1 MLSSYNDTTSKLF
14 SFIIN
19 VAIDLSVNTIKR
31 DGCSS
36 GFGTLPSTCLCTA
49 NNPKVFALLK
59 TNPQGR
65 GRPAIGPCENWF
77 IQATRKI

>member
-1 MLSSYNDTTSKLF
+1 MLSSYNDTSSKLF
-14 SFIIN
+14 SVTIN
-19 VAIDLSVNTIKR
+19 VALDLSVNTIKR
-31 DGCSS
+31 DQCSS
-36 GFGTLPSTCLCTA
+36 GFHLTSTCLCTA

-65 GRPAIGPCENWF
+65 GRPARGPCENWF